1 MFRTASPARGS
12 RSRSSTTPRLP
23 VREAA
28 LGTIVTGLQLLG
40 AAQLLSRMLLPVMSA
55 PAPATSRRGRAPRMP
70 TPAARSVPAQRG
82 TTTVT
87 FAHELRRRLAALRVL
102 GEAIEVRNANAA
114 DSGDGNGDVDRLVH
128 MLVQEL
134 HDLQQL
140 ESVMLDCAGTHRAA
154 TTDTVDAV
162 QVAEAAAQT
171 VRLATGGAV
180 RVHGPSQPVHV
191 RTNPTMFRQAI
202 ENLID
207 NAVSC
212 GQGKPVDVIVR
223 TVRLRRPGGVEVLV
237 ADRGPGP
244 NRPPANRRPGSGLGL
259 PLVRKFVHEHNG
271 RTWATDRP
279 GGGAIYGLWLPANHD
294 QTDQLQPARRGA

>member
-1 MFRTASPARGS
+1 MS
-12 RSRSSTTPRLP
+12 RSTTPAHGARSRNEPRLP
-23 VREAA
+23 LREAA
-28 LGTIVTGLQLLG
+28 LGTAIIGLHVLG
-40 AAQLLSRMLLPVMSA
+40 AAQVLSRKLLPVISPPAPTGRRARGARVPLPA
-55 PAPATSRRGRAPRMP
+55 PAP
-70 TPAARSVPAQRG
+70 TPGQQRG
-82 TTTVT
+82 AQTVT
-87 FAHELRRRLAALRVL
+87 FAHELRRRIAALRVL
-102 GEAIEVRNANAA
+102 GEAIEVRNAA
-114 DSGDGNGDVDRLVH
+114 DSDDDVDRLVH

-140 ESVMLDCAGTHRAA
+140 ESVMLDGAGQRANPS
-154 TTDTVDAV
+154 DTVDAV

-171 VRLATGGAV
+171 VRLATGGEV
-180 RVHGPSQPVHV
+180 RVQGPGQPVHL

-212 GQGKPVDVIVR
+212 GQGRPVDVIVR

-259 PLVRKFVHEHNG
+259 PLVRKFVHEHRG

-279 GGGAIYGLWLPANHD
+279 GGGAIYGMWLPTSQD